1 MASAA
6 IVYCVHGREVSQG
19 AAAVLSE
26 AGVAARYLEG
36 GLEGWNAAGGA
47 LDRKPRNGSTRW
59 VTRERPKIDRIA
71 CPWLIARFV
80 DPEAEFL
87 YVASKDV
94 LGAAKEKDAVPYDV
108 ADVHFTHDG
117 DR

>member
-71 CPWLIARFV
+71 CPWLVRCFI
-80 DPEAEFL
+80 DPGAEFL
-87 YVASKDV
+87 YVPPTQVLAVAS
-94 LGAAKEKDAVPYDV
+94 EK
-108 ADVHFTHDG
+108 
-117 DR
+117 